1 MPPHVTRTPALLLVA
16 AALTVTAACSTPP
29 TAQGPTGA
37 STDGTGAGPGRS
49 STPTAT
55 GATRRGDVPSFD
67 VTGLPRRAASSSG
80 SATTAPGAPAAPA
93 PAPTAGGSRH
103 TAQASC
109 AAGIVDG
116 LTPEQRVGQ
125 LVMVGVTRGREDDA
139 RRVIAGQAIGNAF
152 FIGGWRDR
160 GQVAEVSR
168 RLQAAAD
175 RAGHELDLLV
185 AADQE
190 GGQVQQLKGSGFRRL
205 PSAVEQAA
213 LPPDDLRALATDAGR
228 ELRAAGVNLNLA
240 PVADTVSPELGRANA
255 PIGGLSRQYAT
266 EPGAV
271 SPPVAA
277 VIAGL
282 HAAGVGATLKHF
294 PGLGRVRA
302 NTDHSATG
310 IDDTQTTADDGYLQP
325 FADGIAAGADVVM
338 MSTARYR
345 RIDPTTQA
353 AFSRPVVTGVLRE
366 RLGYDGV
373 VATDDLGGAEAIQ
386 HIPTGERAVRF
397 VRAGGDVAVTGIALD
412 GRVMSRALLAESR
425 RDPAFAALVHRAAER
440 VVELKVQRGLA
451 RCE

>member
-1 MPPHVTRTPALLLVA
+1 MPPHAAPTRTPVLLVA
-16 AALTVTAACSTPP
+16 AALSLAAGCSTP
-29 TAQGPTGA
+29 A
-37 STDGTGAGPGRS
+37 SVEAR
-49 STPTAT
+49 
-55 GATRRGDVPSFD
+55 
-67 VTGLPRRAASSSG
+67 
-80 SATTAPGAPAAPA
+80 PGAPAGTPA
-93 PAPTAGGSRH
+93 PPSTTGTATAPVLDVTGFPRRGASSGSGAATPDVSATPTAAAGSSRH
-103 TAQASC
+103 TAEGSC
-109 AAGIVDG
+109 SARIVEG

-125 LVMVGVTRGREDDA
+125 LVMVGIARGREDDA
-139 RRVIAGQAIGNAF
+139 RRAIAEHSIGNAF
-152 FIGGWRDR
+152 YIGGWRDR

-168 RLQAAAD
+168 RMQNAAD
-175 RAGHELDLLV
+175 ASGHGLDLLV

-190 GGQVQQLKGSGFRRL
+190 GGQVQQLRGEGFRPL

-213 LPPDDLRALATDAGR
+213 LPPDELRALATDAGR

-255 PIGGLSRQYAT
+255 PIGGLSRQFAT

-271 SPPVAA
+271 STPVSA
-277 VIAGL
+277 VVAGL

-310 IDDTQTTADDGYLQP
+310 IDDTRTTADDAYLQP

-345 RIDPTTQA
+345 RIDPATQA

-386 HIPTGERAVRF
+386 HVPTGERAVRL
-397 VRAGGDVAVTGIALD
+397 VRAGGDVAVTGIARD

-425 RDPAFAALVHRAAER
+425 RDPAFAELVRRAVQR
-440 VVELKVQRGLA
+440 VVELKVRRGLA
-451 RCE
+451 RCG